1 MIQTVEV
8 LSTRSEVRRHVDIA
22 CDIVSDYWD
31 VPIEHQVSD
40 LSSQGMW
47 LTCDYPLHVGEEV
60 VVQLTPPARDPAR
73 RAPLFLFGRVCRVE
87 IHRRANEEKKAGMAI
102 QFVHDS
108 DIEEERLASALVGIP
123 PKLRAPR
130 PAPRECVW
138 VDELN

>member
-22 CDIVSDYWD
+22 CDVVSDYWD

-60 VVQLTPPARDPAR
+60 VVQLTPPARDPAAR
-73 RAPLFLFGRVCRVE
+73 EPLFLFGRVCRVE
-87 IHRRANEEKKAGMAI
+87 IHRRANEPKKAGMAI

-108 DIEEERLASALVGIP
+108 DIEEQRLSKALVGIP

-130 PAPRECVW
+130 PAVRECVW